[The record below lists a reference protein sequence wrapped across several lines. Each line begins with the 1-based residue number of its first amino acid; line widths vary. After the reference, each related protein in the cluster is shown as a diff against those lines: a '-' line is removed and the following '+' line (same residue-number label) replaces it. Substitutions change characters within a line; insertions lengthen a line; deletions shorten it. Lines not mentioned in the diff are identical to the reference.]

1 MWLGNFDHRHL
12 RGLKMTATLTEQV
25 TSGLSQFSMRPGYTR
40 CPLAVNAHRVD
51 QAQFL
56 VEAFAADEEL

>member
-1 MWLGNFDHRHL
+1 
-12 RGLKMTATLTEQV
+12 MTATLTEQV